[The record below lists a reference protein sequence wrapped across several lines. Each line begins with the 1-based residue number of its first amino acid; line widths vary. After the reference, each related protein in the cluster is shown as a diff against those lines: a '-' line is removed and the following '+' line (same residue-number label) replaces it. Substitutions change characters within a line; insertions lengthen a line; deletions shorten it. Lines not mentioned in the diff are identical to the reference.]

1 MAQVAHAAALAGW
14 LACIADRAAVKHKAV
29 AEIRGML
36 RRENTAK
43 LHFYFHRVTHIVDYA
58 EAVGQSDAVC
68 VHNGRAGDFKY
79 IAEN

>member
-1 MAQVAHAAALAGW
+1 MTHTAALACR
-14 LACIADRAAVKHKAV
+14 LARIADRAAVKHKAV

-68 VHNGRAGDFKY
+68 VHNGRAGDFKHV
-79 IAEN
+79 AEN